1 MTINFQFDFFFFVLS
16 PRALNGTYSGSFE
29 KLLLEKRK
37 KKTGQRKHGMG
48 KRMAGPEL
56 LEELISASLLKVS
69 FKA

>member
-1 MTINFQFDFFFFVLS
+1 MIFFFFALS
-16 PRALNGTYSGSFE
+16 PHALNGMYSGLFE

-37 KKTGQRKHGMG
+37 KKTEQRKHGMG
-48 KRMAGPEL
+48 KRTAGPEL

>member
-1 MTINFQFDFFFFVLS
+1 MINLQFDFLLLS
-16 PRALNGTYSGSFE
+16 PRALNGTYSGLFE
-29 KLLLEKRK
+29 KRRLEKRK

-48 KRMAGPEL
+48 KRTAGPEL